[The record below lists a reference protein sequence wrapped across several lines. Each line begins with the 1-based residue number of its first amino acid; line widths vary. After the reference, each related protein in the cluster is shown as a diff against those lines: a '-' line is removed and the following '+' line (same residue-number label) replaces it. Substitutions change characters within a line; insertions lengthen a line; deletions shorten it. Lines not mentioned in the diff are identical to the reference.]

1 MSALAIDDT
10 VPAGFKPFPI
20 TEGFAGHNGPLF
32 LKRDADGRVTL
43 AFRVAGKH
51 LNAGGVCHGGMLM
64 TVADMALGITTT
76 VAAGGRKFLPTVS
89 MTSDFLRPA
98 ELGQWVEAIGEP
110 LRVTRNLGFADC
122 RVTADGALILRA
134 SGTLK
139 IPQAEWSFDF
149 NQIFAD

>member
-1 MSALAIDDT
+1 MSAIATDDT

-20 TEGFAGHNGPLF
+20 VEGFASHNGPLYV
-32 LKRDADGRVTL
+32 KRDAEGRVIV
-43 AFRVAGKH
+43 AFRVQKKH
-51 LNAGGVCHGGMLM
+51 LNGGGVCHGGMLM
-64 TVADMALGITTT
+64 TLADMALGISTT

-89 MTSDFLRPA
+89 MASDFLRPA

-122 RVTADGALILRA
+122 RVMADGVLVFRA

-139 IPQAEWSFDF
+139 IPQAEWTYDF